1 MLKSL
6 WMLEEKKM
14 LREKEATKK
23 EATKKKATKK
33 ETTIKQFWER
43 PFLPMISMRVR
54 LDFVLLLDMLINI
67 YLIYMI
73 HNCFLKGLVD
83 WSL

>member
-14 LREKEATKK
+14 LGEKETTKKKATKK
-23 EATKKKATKK
+23 EETKKKATKKKATKK

-54 LDFVLLLDMLINI
+54 LDFVLLLDMLIYTYI
-67 YLIYMI
+67 
-73 HNCFLKGLVD
+73 
-83 WSL
+83 

>member
-14 LREKEATKK
+14 LGEKEATKREATKK

-33 ETTIKQFWER
+33 EETKKKATKKETIIKQFWER

-54 LDFVLLLDMLINI
+54 LDFVLLLDMLI
-67 YLIYMI
+67 YT
-73 HNCFLKGLVD
+73 
-83 WSL
+83 

>member
-14 LREKEATKK
+14 LGEKKATKKEATKK
-23 EATKKKATKK
+23 KATKKEETKKKATKK

-54 LDFVLLLDMLINI
+54 LDFVLLLDMLI
-67 YLIYMI
+67 YT
-73 HNCFLKGLVD
+73 
-83 WSL
+83 

>member
-33 ETTIKQFWER
+33 EETKKKATKKETTIKQFWER

-54 LDFVLLLDMLINI
+54 LDLVLLLDMLI
-67 YLIYMI
+67 YT
-73 HNCFLKGLVD
+73 
-83 WSL
+83 